1 MLPKNSQY
9 VLLYSHATIRDS
21 IFQRLYTHLYIGQVF
36 LGSCK
41 DSGLLRSPLNSLR
54 VLQPR
59 QKQCNSIQDLGIRL
73 LHGDWELRQFC
84 KCNGKVKVKKKDQ
97 IVSKDKPLLWWGR
110 YTGCSRWIR
119 NIFKTNVFFL
129 GFFVLGI

>member
-9 VLLYSHATIRDS
+9 VLYSHATIKDS

-41 DSGLLRSPLNSLR
+41 DSGRLRSPLNSLR

-84 KCNGKVKVKKKDQ
+84 KCNGKVKVKKKIKLSQ
-97 IVSKDKPLLWWGR
+97 R
-110 YTGCSRWIR
+110 
-119 NIFKTNVFFL
+119 TNHYCGEDVIQ
-129 GFFVLGI
+129 GVQDGLGIFLKLMFFFWGFCTI